1 MTCHPL
7 TSLLLCVFRI
17 AMDSKHHHRSFFYD
31 EEKYRNKREAW
42 IFMKRKKNTK
52 ILEKSCNDRML
63 VSILSTSHRTF
74 DMPEGKFS
82 FLLGLKILIPNSR
95 FAPKEKMVLEKGM
108 SRPWP
113 FQKQQKFK
121 SSHNDCG
128 PQKSWL
134 DGILLVA
141 ILISDRKFQDQSF
154 ACWNFITF
162 LNGDRIQAFSRHFR
176 KKTQFMGKS
185 PQNSQDKSQ

>member
-1 MTCHPL
+1 M
-7 TSLLLCVFRI
+7 
-17 AMDSKHHHRSFFYD
+17 
-31 EEKYRNKREAW
+31 
-42 IFMKRKKNTK
+42 
-52 ILEKSCNDRML
+52 LER
-63 VSILSTSHRTF
+63 SILSTSHRTF

-95 FAPKEKMVLEKGM
+95 FAPKEKIVLEKGM

-176 KKTQFMGKS
+176 KKT
-185 PQNSQDKSQ
+185 NSWVKVLKTHRIKVSNSGDNSSYFNIDVFFIFGFSYCVHFFNFLPRLVSLTDWQISWKFGTIL